1 MHMNN
6 FWIQLILPYSHIG
19 RNHILLD
26 WSVRSIFRTTQET
39 FLNAYDLAAYCSEN
53 EGPFTYLNKWVAA
66 FDAVYRLIY
75 RFFEIDLEFNILF
88 VGGLFGGEQ
97 DEIPLLYQAIPWL
110 SQFQIASV
118 LSVIDN
124 QISLAAL
131 LIDPIIQTPLYNLL
145 RFPVC
150 DRF

>member
-1 MHMNN
+1 MNN
-6 FWIQLILPYSHIG
+6 FWIRLILPYLHIG
-19 RNHILLD
+19 RIHIVLD
-26 WSVRSIFRTTQET
+26 CSWKSLFRTTQET

-53 EGPFTYLNKWVAA
+53 EGPFAYLNKWVAA

-110 SQFQIASV
+110 SQFQIGSL

-145 RFPVC
+145 RYPVC

>member
-6 FWIQLILPYSHIG
+6 FWIRLILLYLHIG
-19 RNHILLD
+19 RNHIFLD
-26 WSVRSIFRTTQET
+26 WPLICLLRTTQET

-53 EGPFTYLNKWVAA
+53 EGPFAYLNKWVAA

-118 LSVIDN
+118 LSLIDN

-131 LIDPIIQTPLYNLL
+131 LIDPIIQSPLYNLL

>member
-1 MHMNN
+1 M
-6 FWIQLILPYSHIG
+6 
-19 RNHILLD
+19 D
-26 WSVRSIFRTTQET
+26 T
-39 FLNAYDLAAYCSEN
+39 
-53 EGPFTYLNKWVAA
+53 
-66 FDAVYRLIY
+66 VYRLIY

-97 DEIPLLYQAIPWL
+97 DDIPLLYQAVPWL
-110 SQFQIASV
+110 DQFQIGSF

-145 RFPVC
+145 ERPVC